1 MSSRRR
7 IRIAV
12 IGGLTRATDLW
23 TNAGRALGVELEHHD
38 GRSQGRRADDIAS
51 LIRRADLVV
60 IITDPNS
67 HNGVT
72 IARRAALAAEKPHR
86 LVKHLRPNGLAEL
99 INEMLAALP
108 ALGDERAPMRPA
120 LRAAV

>member
-1 MSSRRR
+1 MSNRRR
-7 IRIAV
+7 IRVAV

-23 TNAGRALGVELEHHD
+23 SEAGRAMGVHLEHHD

-51 LIRRADLVV
+51 MIRRADVVV

-72 IARRAALAAEKPHR
+72 IARKTALAAGKPHR
-86 LVKHLRPNGLAEL
+86 LVKHLRPAGLAAVLSETFAEL
-99 INEMLAALP
+99 QLYPE
-108 ALGDERAPMRPA
+108 GST
-120 LRAAV
+120 

>member
-7 IRIAV
+7 IRVAV

-23 TNAGRALGVELEHHD
+23 TNAGRELGVELEHHD

-51 LIRRADLVV
+51 RIRRADLVV
-60 IITDPNS
+60 IITEPNS

-72 IARRAALAAEKPHR
+72 IARRAALAAGKPHR
-86 LVKHLRPNGLAEL
+86 LVKHLRPGGLAEVV
-99 INEMLAALP
+99 NDMLASLP
-108 ALGDERAPMRPA
+108 ALGDERAA
-120 LRAAV
+120 VRAAV